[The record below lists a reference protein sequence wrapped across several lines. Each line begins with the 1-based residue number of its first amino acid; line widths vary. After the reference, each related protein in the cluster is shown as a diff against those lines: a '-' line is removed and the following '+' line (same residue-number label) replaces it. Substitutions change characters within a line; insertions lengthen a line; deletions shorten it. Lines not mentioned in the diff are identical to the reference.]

1 MPIPKDVASL
11 LLCGILSDTLILQS
25 ATVTDTDR
33 DMAEYLSSITDLDI
47 KELGNEILMAGS
59 KVGGRPASE
68 IIHQDMK
75 EYTEGKLTYT
85 ASQIEVGNPQEILD
99 RKAEF
104 MEELAVERRAH
115 KGLFS
120 CLLVTDITK
129 LSSILLIDCDP
140 KFTQFITFPKKED
153 GVYYLQDVVSRK
165 KQLIPLITEQVLNY
179 SV

>member
-1 MPIPKDVASL
+1 
-11 LLCGILSDTLILQS
+11 
-25 ATVTDTDR
+25 
-33 DMAEYLSSITDLDI
+33 
-47 KELGNEILMAGS
+47 
-59 KVGGRPASE
+59 
-68 IIHQDMK
+68 MK

-104 MEELAVERRAH
+104 MNELAVERRAH

-129 LSSILLIDCDP
+129 LSSVLLMDSDP
-140 KFTQFITFPKKED
+140 KFTQFISFPKLED

>member
-1 MPIPKDVASL
+1 

-47 KELGNEILMAGS
+47 RELGNEILMAGS
-59 KVGGRPASE
+59 KVGGRSASE

-129 LSSILLIDCDP
+129 LSSVLLIDCDS
-140 KFTQFITFPKKED
+140 KFIQFITFPKMED

-179 SV
+179 SN